1 MFLGEYQ
8 PSLDEKGRVAIPAR
22 LRRARG
28 EDHEIRK
35 LVVTHGF
42 DRCLMAF
49 PEKDWRDFVEN
60 KIVPLSQGDP
70 KNRMRVRFILGGA
83 AECELD
89 RQGRIV
95 LPAYLQ
101 EYAGIAGEVTV
112 LGVYDRIEIWSTEV
126 YRQYRPDGESLE
138 EFARDLG
145 F

>member
-28 EDHEIRK
+28 DEYEIRK

-49 PEKDWRDFVEN
+49 PEEDWKEFVESR
-60 KIVPLSQGDP
+60 IVPLPQSDP
-70 KNRMRVRFILGGA
+70 QNRKRVRFILGGA

-89 RQGRIV
+89 RQGRILV
-95 LPAYLQ
+95 PGYLQ
-101 EYAGIAGEVTV
+101 EYAGIQGDVTV
-112 LGVYDRIEIWSTEV
+112 LGVYDRIEIWATEV
-126 YRQYRPDGESLE
+126 YEMYRPDGESIE
-138 EFARDLG
+138 EFAGDLG